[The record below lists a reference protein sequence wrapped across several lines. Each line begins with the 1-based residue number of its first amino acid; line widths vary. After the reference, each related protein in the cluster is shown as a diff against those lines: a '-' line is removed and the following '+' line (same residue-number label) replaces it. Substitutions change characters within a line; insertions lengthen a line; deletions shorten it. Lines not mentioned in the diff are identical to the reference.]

1 MLRRRLAKRVFLKGV
16 SMADPWQILVVEDDA
31 DVAGLVRLVLEAEGF
46 EVATAWDGHAGL
58 RQFFGEGADVVVL
71 DLKLPGI
78 DGWEVCQ
85 RIRAASSVPIILLTA
100 YALPADREHGLALGA
115 NEYVCKPFSSNDLL
129 HRIHKCLV
137 AA

>member
-1 MLRRRLAKRVFLKGV
+1 
-16 SMADPWQILVVEDDA
+16 MAAPRQILVVEDDA
-31 DVAGLVRLVLEAEGF
+31 DVADLVRLVLEAEGY
-46 EVATAWDGHAGL
+46 EVATVGDGRMGL
-58 RQFFGEGADVVVL
+58 RQFFGEGADAVIL
-71 DLKLPGI
+71 DVKLPGI

-100 YALPADREHGLALGA
+100 YAFPADREHGLALGA

-129 HRIHKCLV
+129 RRIHRYLV